1 MYYIFTQ
8 LRLQKEANR
17 RIEELASKAH
27 TEAVSNLDEK
37 TRMVY
42 RENITISEA
51 LSLHMSEEQNLRKE
65 KESLEIANRQL
76 AAEKELSQ
84 QLAQGKVQEAHRQ
97 RKKIQQ
103 LEGKVATLEE
113 SLTVLVKEFEK
124 EREEVKKNHKHEMAA
139 TKNELTILKRQCEL
153 QKRYIIK

>member
-1 MYYIFTQ
+1 M
-8 LRLQKEANR
+8 
-17 RIEELASKAH
+17 
-27 TEAVSNLDEK
+27 SNLDEK
-37 TRMVY
+37 TQMVY
-42 RENITISEA
+42 RENIVISEA

-97 RKKIQQ
+97 KKQIQE
-103 LEGKVATLEE
+103 LEGKVTTLEE
-113 SLTVLVKEFEK
+113 SLTVMVKEFEI
-124 EREEVKKNHKHEMAA
+124 EREKIDRDHKREMVG

-153 QKRYIIK
+153 QKR